1 MAKHRRR
8 KLHEEEDT
16 DAWLITYA
24 DMVTLLLCF
33 FIILFSMSSPDK
45 TQFKKVAEALRKEG
59 FYTSLMPAEDAYES
73 LKQQLSLSLGA
84 SGYDQFMAV
93 NQTPDAIEVELSSSA
108 FFRQGSAK
116 LTRDAL
122 PMLKLM
128 SEQVLPLKDDDV
140 TIEIEG
146 HTDDRFVRSEQYPSS
161 WELSAARAANVVRYL
176 VAQGFP
182 KEKLRAV
189 GLADAHPKAPNRDTT
204 GTPIP
209 ANQALNRRVVLKLK
223 KGRE

>member
-1 MAKHRRR
+1 MKKRPHR
-8 KLHEEEDT
+8 KDNDDE

-33 FIILFSMSSPDK
+33 FIIMFSMSSPDT

-59 FYTSLMPAEDAYES
+59 FYTSLTPKEDAYES
-73 LKQQLSLSLGA
+73 IKQQFEMSLGA

-93 NQTPDAIEVELSSSA
+93 SQDAQAVNVELSSSA
-108 FFRQGSAK
+108 FFRPGQAK
-116 LTRDAL
+116 FTRDAL
-122 PMLKLM
+122 PMLKM
-128 SEQVLPLKDDDV
+128 MAEQIIPLKDEDI
-140 TIEIEG
+140 TIEVEG
-146 HTDDRFVRSEQYPSS
+146 YTDDSEINTQQFPSN

-176 VAQGFP
+176 IAQGFP

-189 GLADAHPKAPNRDTT
+189 GMGDTHPKAPNRDAT

-209 ANQALNRRVVLKLK
+209 SNQDLNRRIVVRMK
-223 KGRE
+223 KGKD

>member
-1 MAKHRRR
+1 MKKRPDFR
-8 KLHEEEDT
+8 KDNDDE

-33 FIILFSMSSPDK
+33 FIIMFSMSSPDA

-59 FYTSLMPAEDAYES
+59 FNTSVIEQEDAYGD
-73 LKQQLSLSLGA
+73 LKQQLQMSLGA
-84 SGYDQFMAV
+84 SGYDRFVAV
-93 NQTPDAIEVELSSSA
+93 SESPESVDVELSSSA
-108 FFRQGSAK
+108 FFQPGAARF
-116 LTRDAL
+116 TRDAL
-122 PMLKLM
+122 PMLKQM
-128 SEQVLPLKDDDV
+128 AEQIMPLKDEDI
-140 TIEIEG
+140 TLKIEG
-146 HTDDRFVRSEQYPSS
+146 YTDDSPVRAGTYPTN

-182 KEKLRAV
+182 AEKLQAI
-189 GLADAHPKAPNRDTT
+189 GMGETHPKAPNRDAT

-209 ANQALNRRVVLKLK
+209 ANQDLNRRVIIRMV

>member
-1 MAKHRRR
+1 MIFPKRPRRD
-8 KLHEEEDT
+8 EEDT

-33 FIILFSMSSPDK
+33 FIIMFSMSSPNT

-59 FYTSLMPAEDAYES
+59 FYTSLMPKEDAYEN
-73 LKQQLSLSLGA
+73 LKQQFEMSLGA
-84 SGYDQFMAV
+84 SGYDQFMNV
-93 NQTPDAIEVELSSSA
+93 SKTPDAVEVELSSGS
-108 FFRQGSAK
+108 FFLPGQAK
-116 LTRDAL
+116 FTRDAL

-128 SEQVLPLKDDDV
+128 AEQVIPLKDEDV
-140 TIEIEG
+140 RIEVEG
-146 HTDDRFVRSEQYPSS
+146 YTDDSAVKSDQFPSN

-189 GLADAHPKAPNRDTT
+189 GMADTHPKAPNRDAT

-209 ANQALNRRVVLKLK
+209 ANQDLNRRVVVKMK
-223 KGRE
+223 KGAD